1 MRFAKKKKEMLLC
14 NVANC
19 GDWVLVYMLISLI
32 IMCFSLNFG
41 YIVDT
46 VAKIETGAA
55 NFLYFMQCHSFSG
68 IFNTFFFLEI
78 QIHPNPKLKSHDFTI
93 GRLMIPVPGVLGY
106 VYVQL
111 CI

>member
-1 MRFAKKKKEMLLC
+1 MSTCDRQFGDEICQKKKEMLLC

-19 GDWVLVYMLISLI
+19 GDCVLVYMLISLI

-68 IFNTFFFLEI
+68 IFNTFFFFG
-78 QIHPNPKLKSHDFTI
+78 NSNSPKS
-93 GRLMIPVPGVLGY
+93 
-106 VYVQL
+106 
-111 CI
+111 